1 MEKLSKEDLIKVLAK
16 AAAPKKERKKA
27 ERSEEQQKEL
37 LERLARMRENSKVKR
52 NEKAKAKEAV
62 KKEAVNEKVE
72 LQISPQPK
80 FQDDIFEKKYGST
93 FEKMTDILGRLDN
106 HLGDIKEMKKAK
118 RDAKAQAAAA
128 AAPAPAQVAAPA
140 PIKVESPNHNYI
152 TSSQPP
158 QRPAP
163 TPSPLGVQKIPEQA
177 VPQSPNTERKMPNY
191 KSMTFGRKRF

>member
-118 RDAKAQAAAA
+118 RDAKAQAAS
-128 AAPAPAQVAAPA
+128 APAPAQVAAPA
-140 PIKVESPNHNYI
+140 PTKVESPNHNYI

>member
-1 MEKLSKEDLIKVLAK
+1 MDKMSKEDLIKILAK

-27 ERSEEQQKEL
+27 ERTEEQQKEL
-37 LERLARMRENSKVKR
+37 LDRLAKMREVSKVKR

-62 KKEAVNEKVE
+62 KKEPVNEKVE

-93 FEKMTDILGRLDN
+93 FEKMTDLLGRLDN

-118 RDAKAQAAAA
+118 RDAKAAAAA
-128 AAPAPAQVAAPA
+128 AAPAPAAAQA
-140 PIKVESPNHNYI
+140 AQATRDETPNHNYI
-152 TSSQPP
+152 TSQPP
-158 QRPAP
+158 SRPAP
-163 TPSPLGVQKIPEQA
+163 TPSPLGVQKAPEQV

>member
-1 MEKLSKEDLIKVLAK
+1 MDKMSKEDLMKILAK

-27 ERSEEQQKEL
+27 ERTEEQQKEL
-37 LERLARMRENSKVKR
+37 LERLAKMRETSKLKR

-62 KKEAVNEKVE
+62 KKEPVNEKVE

-106 HLGDIKEMKKAK
+106 HLGDIKDMKRAK

-128 AAPAPAQVAAPA
+128 PAAPAAAPA
-140 PIKVESPNHNYI
+140 APARDETPSHNYI
-152 TSSQPP
+152 TSQPP
-158 QRPAP
+158 ARPAP
-163 TPSPLGVQKIPEQA
+163 TPSPLGVQKVSEPIASE
-177 VPQSPNTERKMPNY
+177 SPNTERKMPNY

>member
-1 MEKLSKEDLIKVLAK
+1 MDKMSKEDLMKILAK

-27 ERSEEQQKEL
+27 ERTEEQQKEL
-37 LERLARMRENSKVKR
+37 LERLAKMRETSKLKR

-62 KKEAVNEKVE
+62 KKEPVNEKVE

-106 HLGDIKEMKKAK
+106 HLGDIKDMKKAK

-128 AAPAPAQVAAPA
+128 APAPAPRDETP
-140 PIKVESPNHNYI
+140 SHNYI

-158 QRPAP
+158 ARPAP
-163 TPSPLGVQKIPEQA
+163 TPSPLGVQKVSEPIASE
-177 VPQSPNTERKMPNY
+177 SPNTERKMPNY